1 MLNNKI
7 SFIIYKTDEQKFN
20 NLLQKMSSIICPE
33 GWHVEV
39 IPAIGKNLVTAYSKA
54 SKKSNAFCKI
64 YVSDH
69 VTYMDNNIIFNILRV
84 KDLCPN
90 VEILGT
96 LGYTLPISGDI
107 SQITSYYG
115 KYVFEDDGNNIKMVK
130 ADNPLIYHKVHS
142 VDSSFFITFGN
153 VELHESA
160 KELFVMDLCCNSR
173 IAGEDVIVPMQNSNW
188 VELDIPPESLNTNS
202 ILDYQSKLH
211 YVYQKHKSLIT
222 PLVSVLIPT
231 YNSPKYFEEALQS
244 ALNQTYPNLE
254 IIVGDDSTNDETE
267 SLIQKYL
274 TNYKNIKYY
283 HHAKPLGDSG
293 GNNIRFL
300 LGMPTGEYVNILFH
314 DDLIY
319 PEKISNMMKYYL
331 NDTENEIGIVTSTRH
346 FIDTNSKMIGKVD
359 AWSPFENKIVDGK
372 DVCRKILLSQ
382 LNFIGEYST
391 VLLKKNDLLTFD
403 GDYDIGVFGN
413 YKEKSMSD
421 ISTWLNILKDDKKL
435 VYIKEPLSAFR
446 KHDNQNTFKPHIRLN
461 IALDW
466 LCLSTLAYQHG
477 IIASEDE
484 YKQAIKSW
492 MSVQYDL
499 HEELHS
505 WVKSDIEADLLE
517 IYEIYLAIYSL
528 VKQHKYED
536 VYNIISEYIKIKQ
549 VK

>member
-20 NLLQKMSSIICPE
+20 NLLQKMSTIMFPGGCN
-33 GWHVEV
+33 VEI
-39 IPAIGKNLVTAYSKA
+39 IPAIGKNLVTAYYKA

-96 LGYTLPISGDI
+96 LGYTLPINGDI

-115 KYVFEDDGNNIKMVK
+115 KYVFSDDGNNIRMVK

-173 IAGEDVIVPMQNSNW
+173 IAGKDVIVPIQNSNW

-244 ALNQTYPNLE
+244 ALNQTYPNIE
-254 IIVGDDSTNDETE
+254 IIVGDDSTNNETE
-267 SLIQKYL
+267 SLMQKYIV
-274 TNYKNIKYY
+274 NYKNIKYY
-283 HHAKPLGDSG
+283 HHSKPLGENG
-293 GNNIRFL
+293 LNNIKFL
-300 LGMPTGEYVNILFH
+300 LNDANGDYVNMLFH
-314 DDLIY
+314 DDLNY
-319 PEKISNMMKYYL
+319 PEKISKMMKHYV
-331 NDTENEIGIVTSTRH
+331 NDTENEIGIVTSVRQV
-346 FIDTNSKMIGKVD
+346 IDENSKVIGKVD
-359 AWSPFENKIVDGK
+359 AWIPFEDAIIDGK
-372 DVCRKILLSQ
+372 EVCRRILLSQ
-382 LNFIGEYST
+382 MNFIGEYST
-391 VLLKKNDLLTFD
+391 VLLKKKDLMTVN
-403 GDYDIGVFGN
+403 GEYDIGIFYN
-413 YKEKSMSD
+413 YKEKSMGD
-421 ISTWLNILKDDKKL
+421 TSTWLNILKDNRKL
-435 VYIKEPLSAFR
+435 VFIKDTLSAFR
-446 KHDNQNTFKPHIRLN
+446 KHENQNTFKPSIRLN

-466 LCLSTLAYQHG
+466 LCLSTLAYQHS
-477 IIASEDE
+477 IIASDNE
-484 YKQAIKSW
+484 YKQAVKSW
-492 MSVQYDL
+492 MSVKYDL

-505 WVKSDIEADLLE
+505 WVKSDIEADLLD
-517 IYEIYLAIYSL
+517 IYEIYIAIYSL

>member
-7 SFIIYKTDEQKFN
+7 SFIIYKTDEQKFY
-20 NLLQKMSSIICPE
+20 NLLQRMSSIMCPE
-33 GWHVEV
+33 GWDVEV
-39 IPAIGKNLVTAYSKA
+39 IPAVGKNMAVAYIKA
-54 SKKSNAFCKI
+54 SKKNNAFCKI

-107 SQITSYYG
+107 SQITSYHG
-115 KYVFEDDGNNIKMVK
+115 KYVFSDDGNNIRMVK

-142 VDSSFFITFGN
+142 IDSSFFITFGD

-173 IAGEDVIVPMQNSNW
+173 IAGKDVIVPMQNSNW
-188 VELDIPPESLNTNS
+188 IELDIPPESLNTNS

-267 SLIQKYL
+267 SLIQKYIV
-274 TNYKNIKYY
+274 NYKNIKYY
-283 HHAKPLGDSG
+283 HHSKPLGENG
-293 GNNIRFL
+293 LNNIKFL
-300 LGMPTGEYVNILFH
+300 LNDANGDYVNMLFH
-314 DDLIY
+314 DDLNY
-319 PEKISNMMKYYL
+319 PEKISKMMKYYI
-331 NDTENEIGIVTSTRH
+331 NDTENEIGIITSVRQ
-346 FIDTNSKMIGKVD
+346 FIDENSKVIGKVD
-359 AWSPFENKIVDGK
+359 AWIPFEDTIINGK
-372 DVCRKILLSQ
+372 NVCRKILLSQ
-382 LNFIGEYST
+382 TNFIGEYST
-391 VLLKKNDLLTFD
+391 VLLKKKDLMTVN
-403 GDYDIGVFGN
+403 GEYDIGIFYN
-413 YKEKSMSD
+413 YKEKSMGD
-421 ISTWLNILKDDKKL
+421 TSTWLNILKDNRKL
-435 VYIKEPLSAFR
+435 VFIKDTLSAFR
-446 KHDNQNTFKPHIRLN
+446 KHENQNTFKPFVRLN

-477 IIASEDE
+477 IITNE
-484 YKQAIKSW
+484 YEQAIKSW

-505 WVKSDIEADLLE
+505 WVKSNIEADLLE